1 MKNKKEKVAGI
12 REYVPVRGNVMSA
25 WVSGGPKWKIS
36 YIVLLEVS
44 YARSR
49 PWDERLLPARGLLGS
64 AWVNDWGRG
73 SWAAVQSY
81 QGFSWPQGSSEAEMT
96 LWRQSSGAR
105 PFYPTW
111 TSNWIQAAP
120 RRGKKLWA
128 KWLILTDRSFQRG
141 PIWEGCQLAALTI
154 ARGSRSLG
162 LEERFELCI
171 KCLL

>member
-1 MKNKKEKVAGI
+1 MCERLYYILQVKRPRVTSPLAPSLVGRKKCDLLYFSAICHMIGLVLPEISRLRLSGLSGESNHLKWVMKNKKEKVAGI
-12 REYVPVRGNVMSA
+12 RKYVPVRGNIMSA

-49 PWDERLLPARGLLGS
+49 PWDERLLPARGLLRS

-96 LWRQSSGAR
+96 L
-105 PFYPTW
+105 
-111 TSNWIQAAP
+111 
-120 RRGKKLWA
+120 
-128 KWLILTDRSFQRG
+128 
-141 PIWEGCQLAALTI
+141 
-154 ARGSRSLG
+154 
-162 LEERFELCI
+162 
-171 KCLL
+171 